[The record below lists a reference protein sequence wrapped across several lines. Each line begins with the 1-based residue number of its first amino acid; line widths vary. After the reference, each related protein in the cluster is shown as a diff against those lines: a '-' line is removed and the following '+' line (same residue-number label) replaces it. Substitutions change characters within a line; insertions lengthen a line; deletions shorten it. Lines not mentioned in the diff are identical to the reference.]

1 MGSIDLDPASHEAAN
16 ELVKAQ
22 LFYTLADDGL
32 EQDWHGNVWLNPP
45 YTGGHQRS
53 QVPLWMDKL
62 CDEIAA
68 SRTVQACVLLALI
81 HLRHPKVQRLIREH
95 AVSLTFTDHYIKFIS
110 SNGVTDDQSPFGS
123 VIIHAG
129 VSKNPSDFS
138 EFGLTLN
145 VGGQHAN

>member
-1 MGSIDLDPASHEAAN
+1 
-16 ELVKAQ
+16 
-22 LFYTLADDGL
+22 
-32 EQDWHGNVWLNPP
+32 
-45 YTGGHQRS
+45 
-53 QVPLWMDKL
+53 
-62 CDEIAA
+62 
-68 SRTVQACVLLALI
+68 
-81 HLRHPKVQRLIREH
+81 
-95 AVSLTFTDHYIKFIS
+95 VSLTFTDHYIKFIS